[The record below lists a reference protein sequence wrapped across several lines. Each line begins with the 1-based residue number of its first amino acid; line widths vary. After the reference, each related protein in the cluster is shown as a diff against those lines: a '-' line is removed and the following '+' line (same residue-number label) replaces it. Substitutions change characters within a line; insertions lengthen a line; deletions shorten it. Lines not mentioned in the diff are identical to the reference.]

1 MPFDFKSRPIA
12 MVLLYAGV
20 GAFAAEPT
28 PPEDGRSTA
37 TDQTEALEPVVVS
50 ATRTETPVS
59 ELSRSVSVVRREEV
73 GSGTVRG
80 YTLFDFSSSLK
91 ARPGTLVLDAENL
104 LNEDYFPVTNQAG
117 VLSFGFAKGPGRTVS
132 VAYSIKW

>member
-20 GAFAAEPT
+20 GAFAAEAT
-28 PPEDGRSTA
+28 PPEDGSSMA
-37 TDQTEALEPVVVS
+37 TNQAEELEPVVVS
-50 ATRTETPVS
+50 ATRTGTPVS

-80 YTLFDFSSSLK
+80 YTL
-91 ARPGTLVLDAENL
+91 R
-104 LNEDYFPVTNQAG
+104 
-117 VLSFGFAKGPGRTVS
+117 
-132 VAYSIKW
+132 

>member
-1 MPFDFKSRPIA
+1 MPLDFKPRLIA

-28 PPEDGRSTA
+28 PPEGGRSTA
-37 TDQTEALEPVVVS
+37 TDQTEELEPVVVS
-50 ATRTETPVS
+50 ATRTEIPVS

-80 YTLFDFSSSLK
+80 YTL
-91 ARPGTLVLDAENL
+91 R
-104 LNEDYFPVTNQAG
+104 
-117 VLSFGFAKGPGRTVS
+117 
-132 VAYSIKW
+132 